1 MQFHE
6 FRSGIGR
13 RIRES
18 RERKGLSQ
26 NELSELCRISDGYLS
41 QIERGMKTPSLET
54 FYAIATGLHV
64 DPSILIS
71 TQDDERNRA
80 LRALIDALSECPVE
94 VILTA
99 IAQSKELAR
108 LHRKLSAG
116 SGS

>member
-1 MQFHE
+1 LQFHE

-80 LRALIDALSECPVE
+80 LRALVDVLSECPVE

-99 IAQSKELAR
+99 IAQGKELAR